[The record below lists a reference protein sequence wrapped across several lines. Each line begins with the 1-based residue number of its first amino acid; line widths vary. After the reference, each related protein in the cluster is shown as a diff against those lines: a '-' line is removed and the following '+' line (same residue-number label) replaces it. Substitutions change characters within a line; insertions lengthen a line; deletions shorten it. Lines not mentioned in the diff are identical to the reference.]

1 MPHNLSRLIAEEET
15 RLTGLKAECAISELR
30 LAELRQTL
38 AASQPKQIASP
49 DQLSSDDKIAL
60 FRSLFRG
67 RDDVFPLLWESK
79 TGRKGYTP
87 ACANEWE
94 SSLCRKNAKPPVRCN
109 ECTYRSLLPV
119 TDDVIR
125 KHLLGRHT
133 VGVYALLS
141 DDTCWFLAADFDKQS
156 WREDVAA
163 FRETCHRRKIPV
175 AVERSRSG
183 NGAHIW
189 FFFSQPVAAADAR
202 ALGNMLITE
211 TMSRYHQLS
220 MESYDRLFPSQD
232 VMPSGGFGNLIAL
245 PLQSLPRQQ
254 GNAVFIDDSFTP
266 YPDQWAFLKQV
277 QRIDPATLNRIIEE
291 GRTTGSIL
299 GASLDDVSFVPS
311 TKPWERPAFVQELAE
326 IRKIGVPA
334 HVAVV
339 QAQRLFVEK
348 NGLSSQLL
356 NRIKRLAVFSNPEYH
371 RKQRLRFSTALTPRF
386 ICCAEDSSEYLAIPR
401 GCQSALVDLLQTVG
415 AKPAFADK
423 RVDGNETAFSFNGI
437 LTPAQK
443 SAVDGLI
450 RHELGIL
457 SAPPGTGKTVIAAW
471 MIAARKRST
480 LVLVHRKPLMDQ
492 WVERLSHFLDILPK
506 TIGRIGAGRAK
517 ITGQLDI
524 AMIQSF
530 AKHEKLGELLDSYGQ
545 IIVDECHHL
554 PAVSFEGVMQAAQ
567 SRYVLGL
574 TATPRRR
581 DGHHPIL
588 FMQSGPVRLAMTDTE
603 SDISRLLLLRRT
615 GFVFESPLD
624 KPPIQSIYA
633 AIASDGVR
641 NRMIVDDVLAALQ
654 QGKAPLLLTERK
666 DHLHILKVLLEPYV
680 TNLIVLSGGM
690 KAKEQKG
697 SMAKLAALAPEE
709 PRLVLAIG
717 RYIGEGFDDSR
728 LDTLFLAMPFS
739 WRGTLVQ
746 YTGRLHREHDGKQ
759 ETRVYDYVDE
769 LVPMLARM
777 AEKRRAGMRGLGY
790 RER

>member
-1 MPHNLSRLIAEEET
+1 MPHNLPRLIAEEEA
-15 RLTGLKAECAISELR
+15 RLTGLKAELAISELR

-38 AASQPKQIASP
+38 AASQSKQIASL

-79 TGRKGYTP
+79 AGRKGYTP

-94 SSLCRKNAKPPVRCN
+94 TSLCRKNANPPVRCN
-109 ECTYRSLLPV
+109 DCKHRSLLPV

-133 VGVYALLS
+133 VGVYPLLS
-141 DDTCWFLAADFDKQS
+141 DDTCWFLAVDFDKQS
-156 WREDVAA
+156 WREDVAV
-163 FRETCHRRKIPV
+163 FRETCRLRQIPF

-183 NGAHIW
+183 NGAHVW
-189 FFFSQPVAAADAR
+189 FFFSLPVSAADAR

-220 MESYDRLFPSQD
+220 MDSYDRLFPSQD
-232 VMPSGGFGNLIAL
+232 VMPSGGFGNLIVL

-254 GNAVFIDDSFTP
+254 GNAVFIDDTFTP

-299 GASLDDVSFVPS
+299 GASLDDVSFVPA

-401 GCQSALVDLLQTVG
+401 GCLPALSELLKSVG
-415 AKPAFADK
+415 TEPVFDDK
-423 RVDGNETAFSFNGI
+423 RVDGNETTFSFYGT
-437 LTPAQK
+437 LTAEQK
-443 SAVDGLI
+443 SVADGLI

-471 MIAARKRST
+471 LIAARKRST

-492 WVERLSHFLDILPK
+492 WVKRLCQFLDIPPK

-524 AMIQSF
+524 AMLQSF
-530 AKHEKLGELLDSYGQ
+530 AKHERLGELLDSYGQ

-554 PAVSFEGVMQAAQ
+554 PAVSFEGLMQEAR

-588 FMQSGPVRLAMTDTE
+588 FMQCGPVRVAMTDTE
-603 SDISRLLLLRRT
+603 SNISRLLLLRQT
-615 GFVFESPLD
+615 GFVFEGHLD

-633 AIASDGVR
+633 ALAMDDTR
-641 NRMIVDDVLAALQ
+641 NRMIVEDVLAALQ
-654 QGKAPLLLTERK
+654 QGRTPLLLTERK
-666 DHLHILKVLLEPYV
+666 DHLRILKDILEPHV

-690 KAKEQKG
+690 KTKEQKC

-709 PRLVLAIG
+709 SRLILAIG

-739 WRGTLVQ
+739 WKGTLVQ
-746 YTGRLHREHDGKQ
+746 YTGRLHREHEGKL
-759 ETRVYDYVDE
+759 ETWVYDYVDG
-769 LVPMLARM
+769 LMPMLFRM
-777 AEKRRAGMRGLGY
+777 AEKRRTGMRGLGY

>member
-1 MPHNLSRLIAEEET
+1 MPHNLPRMIAEEEV
-15 RLTGLKAECAISELR
+15 RLAGLKAECVASELR

-38 AASQPKQIASP
+38 AASSSQQIKSP

-60 FRSLFRG
+60 FRTLFHG

-79 TGRKGYTP
+79 AGRKGYTP
-87 ACANEWE
+87 ACGNEWE
-94 SSLCRKNAKPPVRCN
+94 PSLCRKNAKPPVRCN
-109 ECTYRSLLPV
+109 DCTRRSLLPV
-119 TDDVIR
+119 TDDIIR

-133 VGVYALLS
+133 AGVYPLLA

-163 FRETCHRRKIPV
+163 FRETCRLRQIPV

-183 NGAHIW
+183 NGGHVW
-189 FFFSQPVAAADAR
+189 FFFSQPVTAVDAR

-220 MESYDRLFPSQD
+220 MDSYDRLFPSQD

-254 GNAVFIDDSFTP
+254 GNSLFLDDTFTP
-266 YPDQWAFLKQV
+266 YLDQWAFLKQL
-277 QRIDPATLNRIIEE
+277 QRIEPAILRQYIEE
-291 GRTTGSIL
+291 GRATGAIL
-299 GASLDDVSFVPS
+299 GATLDDVPIIPS
-311 TKPWERPAFVQELAE
+311 AKPWERPAFVQELAE
-326 IRKIGVPA
+326 IRKAGVPKY
-334 HVAVV
+334 VPVV

-348 NGLSSQLL
+348 KGLSSQLL

-386 ICCAEDSSEYLAIPR
+386 ICCAEDSMEYLAIPR
-401 GCQSALVDLLQTVG
+401 GCQSVLVELFKTVETE
-415 AKPAFADK
+415 PVFDDK
-423 RVDGNETAFSFNGI
+423 RVDGNEVPFSFNGT
-437 LTPAQK
+437 LTTEQK
-443 SAVDGLI
+443 SAVDDLFC
-450 RHELGIL
+450 RELGIL
-457 SAPPGTGKTVIAAW
+457 SAPPGTGKTVMAAW
-471 MIAARKRST
+471 LIAARERST

-492 WVERLSHFLDILPK
+492 WVERLSHFLEIPLK
-506 TIGRIGAGRAK
+506 SIGRIGAGRAK

-524 AMIQSF
+524 AMIQSL
-530 AKHEKLGELLDSYGQ
+530 AKHEKLGELLDEYGQ

-554 PAVSFEGVMQAAQ
+554 PAVSFEGLMQEAR

-588 FMQSGPVRLAMTDTE
+588 FMQCGPIRVAMADTE
-603 SDISRLLLLRRT
+603 SDISRLLVLRQT
-615 GFVFESPLD
+615 GFAFESPLD
-624 KPPIQSIYA
+624 KPPIQSVYA
-633 AIASDGVR
+633 ALATDDAR
-641 NRMIVDDVLAALQ
+641 NRMIVEDVLATLQ
-654 QGKAPLLLTERK
+654 QGRTPLLLTERK
-666 DHLHILKVLLEPYV
+666 DHLRILKDLLEPHV

-690 KAKEQKG
+690 KAKEQKN
-697 SMAKLAALAPEE
+697 SMAKLASLLPEE
-709 PRLVLAIG
+709 PRLILAVG
-717 RYIGEGFDDSR
+717 RYIGEGFDDPR

-746 YTGRLHREHDGKQ
+746 YTGRLHREHEGKQ
-759 ETRVYDYVDE
+759 ETRVYDYVDG
-769 LVPMLARM
+769 LMPMLARM

-790 RER
+790 REG